1 MTPNKSC
8 AEAKKKSLVFSIAS
22 DVSCTHPQKE
32 DHRKRGSVAFQASGN
47 RIGPRLVSA
56 HGHQNH
62 LKYLEKCTFSD
73 TNLGLLRVVWE
84 FPRAAI
90 TYYHK
95 LGGLKQKSI
104 LSQFWRL

>member
-1 MTPNKSC
+1 MPPNKSC
-8 AEAKKKSLVFSIAS
+8 AEAKKSLVFSIAS
-22 DVSCTHPQKE
+22 DVSCTHPQNE

-47 RIGPRLVSA
+47 RIGLRLVSA

-62 LKYLEKCTFSD
+62 LRCLEKCIFPD

-90 TYYHK
+90 TYHHK
-95 LGGLKQKSI
+95 LGGLKQKPI